1 MTNGSSS
8 NSNASPDRSG
18 DKNLN
23 PTEIFA
29 HAGKVLAVDL
39 RPWMNR
45 TPLTVSYPSLY
56 L

>member
-8 NSNASPDRSG
+8 NSNARPEGSG
-18 DKNLN
+18 DKNLH

-29 HAGKVLAVDL
+29 HAGKELAVDL

-45 TPLTVSYPSLY
+45 APLTVSYPSLY